1 MRPAPRRP
9 QSSARSCLPSYAA
22 TAGRGVSRTV
32 DAAGPDGR
40 LAGRLP
46 DAEVWPRS
54 RSASGGRQA
63 KLKKRR
69 RGDSTKA
76 RHEMTPVIEV
86 TGLTKRYGGQAVVD
100 GISFHVEQGEIFG
113 ILGPNGAGKT
123 TAVECLEGLRKRDDG
138 QVRILGLDP
147 RTDGHRLHRRIGVQL
162 QESQLQDKL
171 KVREALELYASF
183 YPDPADWR
191 ELLERWG
198 LAGKAGTRFAKLS
211 GGQKQRLFIAL
222 ALIGQPEVVFLDE
235 LTSGLDP
242 GARHA
247 TWDLISQ
254 VRAQGVTVVLV
265 SHFMDEVEELCDR
278 VAILE
283 QGRIAALDTPTGL
296 VDRVGGE
303 YRLRFRPMAP
313 LDEQSLTTLPGVTGA
328 SRHGAQVSVTG
339 TGDFASDVTAELAR
353 RQVLV
358 ADLRIE
364 GRSLDSAFVA
374 LTGRTM
380 ES

>member
-1 MRPAPRRP
+1 MM
-9 QSSARSCLPSYAA
+9 
-22 TAGRGVSRTV
+22 TA
-32 DAAGPDGR
+32 
-40 LAGRLP
+40 
-46 DAEVWPRS
+46 
-54 RSASGGRQA
+54 
-63 KLKKRR
+63 
-69 RGDSTKA
+69 
-76 RHEMTPVIEV
+76 VIEV

-100 GISFHVEQGEIFG
+100 DIAFRVDAGEIFG

-123 TAVECLEGLRKRDDG
+123 TAVECMEGLRRRDG
-138 QVRILGLDP
+138 GEVRILGLDP
-147 RTDGHRLHRRIGVQL
+147 LTDRHRLHQRIGVQL
-162 QESQLQDKL
+162 QESQLQEKL

-183 YPDPADWR
+183 YPNPADWR

-198 LAGKAGTRFAKLS
+198 LAGKADAKFAKLS

-222 ALIGQPEVVFLDE
+222 ALIGNPEVVFLDE

-283 QGRIAALDTPTGL
+283 RGRIAALDTPAGL
-296 VDRVGGE
+296 VDRAGGE
-303 YRLRFRPMAP
+303 YRVRFRPMAQP
-313 LDEQSLTTLPGVTGA
+313 DMPGLDEQSLTALPGVISATRRGN
-328 SRHGAQVSVTG
+328 QVDVTG
-339 TGDFASDVTAELAR
+339 TGDFASAVTAELAR

-364 GRSLDSAFVA
+364 GRSLDSAYVA
-374 LTGRTM
+374 LTGRSM

>member
-1 MRPAPRRP
+1 M
-9 QSSARSCLPSYAA
+9 
-22 TAGRGVSRTV
+22 TA
-32 DAAGPDGR
+32 
-40 LAGRLP
+40 
-46 DAEVWPRS
+46 
-54 RSASGGRQA
+54 
-63 KLKKRR
+63 
-69 RGDSTKA
+69 
-76 RHEMTPVIEV
+76 VIEV

-100 GISFHVEQGEIFG
+100 GISLHVEKGEIFG

-123 TAVECLEGLRKRDDG
+123 TAVECMEGLRKRDGG

-147 RTDGHRLHRRIGVQL
+147 MTDRQRLHLRIGVQL
-162 QESQLQDKL
+162 QESQLQEKL

-183 YPDPADWR
+183 YPHPADWH
-191 ELLERWG
+191 ELVERWG
-198 LAGKAGTRFAKLS
+198 LAAKAEARFAKLS

-222 ALIGQPEVVFLDE
+222 ALVGNPEVVFLDE

-247 TWDLISQ
+247 TWDHIRA

-283 QGRIAALDTPTGL
+283 RGRIAALDTPAGL
-296 VDRVGGE
+296 VDRAGGE
-303 YRLRFRPMAP
+303 YRVRFRPMAQP
-313 LDEQSLTTLPGVTGA
+313 GIPGLDEQSLTALPGVTSA
-328 SRHGAQVSVTG
+328 TRHGNQVTVTG
-339 TGDFASDVTAELAR
+339 TGDFASAVTAELAR

-364 GRSLDSAFVA
+364 GRSLDSAYVA
-374 LTGRTM
+374 LTGRSM

>member
-1 MRPAPRRP
+1 M
-9 QSSARSCLPSYAA
+9 AA
-22 TAGRGVSRTV
+22 
-32 DAAGPDGR
+32 
-40 LAGRLP
+40 
-46 DAEVWPRS
+46 
-54 RSASGGRQA
+54 
-63 KLKKRR
+63 
-69 RGDSTKA
+69 
-76 RHEMTPVIEV
+76 VIDV
-86 TGLTKRYGGQAVVD
+86 TGLTKRYGAQAVVD
-100 GISFHVEQGEIFG
+100 GISFHVEAGEIFG

-123 TAVECLEGLRKRDDG
+123 TAVECLEGLRKRDGG

-147 RTDGHRLHRRIGVQL
+147 LNDRHQLHQRIGVQL

-183 YPDPADWR
+183 YPNPADWH
-191 ELLERWG
+191 ELLDRWG
-198 LAGKAGTRFAKLS
+198 LTGKADTRFSKLS

-222 ALIGQPEVVFLDE
+222 ALIGNPEVVFLDE

-247 TWDLISQ
+247 TWDLIRK
-254 VRAQGVTVVLV
+254 VRDQGVTVVLV

-283 QGRIAALDTPTGL
+283 RGRIAALDTPAGL
-296 VDRVGGE
+296 VDHAGGE
-303 YRLRFRPMAP
+303 YRMRFRPMAP
-313 LDEQSLTTLPGVTGA
+313 LDEQSLTALPGVTAA
-328 SRHGAQVSVTG
+328 SRHNAQVTVTG
-339 TGDFASDVTAELAR
+339 TGDFASTVTAELAR

-364 GRSLDSAFVA
+364 GRSLDSAYVA
-374 LTGRTM
+374 LTGQSM

>member
-1 MRPAPRRP
+1 M
-9 QSSARSCLPSYAA
+9 
-22 TAGRGVSRTV
+22 TA
-32 DAAGPDGR
+32 
-40 LAGRLP
+40 
-46 DAEVWPRS
+46 
-54 RSASGGRQA
+54 
-63 KLKKRR
+63 
-69 RGDSTKA
+69 
-76 RHEMTPVIEV
+76 VIEV

-100 GISFHVEQGEIFG
+100 DISFHVDAGEIFG

-123 TAVECLEGLRKRDDG
+123 TAVECMEGLRRRDG
-138 QVRILGLDP
+138 GEVRILGLDP
-147 RTDGHRLHRRIGVQL
+147 LTDRHRLHQRIGVQL
-162 QESQLQDKL
+162 QESQLQEKL

-183 YPDPADWR
+183 YPNPADWR

-198 LAGKAGTRFAKLS
+198 LAGKADSQVRQALRRPEAAPVHRAGPDREP
-211 GGQKQRLFIAL
+211 GGGVPRRADL
-222 ALIGQPEVVFLDE
+222 
-235 LTSGLDP
+235 GLDP

-283 QGRIAALDTPTGL
+283 RGRIAALDTPAGL
-296 VDRVGGE
+296 VDRAGGE
-303 YRLRFRPMAP
+303 YRVRFRPMAQP
-313 LDEQSLTTLPGVTGA
+313 DMPGLDEQSLTALPGVISATRRGN
-328 SRHGAQVSVTG
+328 QVDVTG
-339 TGDFASDVTAELAR
+339 TGDFASAVTAELAR

-364 GRSLDSAFVA
+364 GRSLDSAYVA
-374 LTGRTM
+374 LTGRSM